1 MPKMPIPANQVVNP
15 QKMELTFPFGG
26 TTKHELQIV
35 DSTGAVIVPET
46 IIDRGPT
53 GGSGGIGG
61 EVTINL
67 IGLPHEGPYL
77 AGKYKLTQK
86 GLALK
91 KNDED
96 SDTATMEF
104 EMSSELAALANSRLA
119 MKAFVGMEAK
129 LQLLEADHGEK
140 LKHFPDLKKSI
151 EKLEALLAGG
161 KADLTEVKNLNAQI
175 KIALASIGTLKNE
188 FAAALHELQEALKK
202 VTAAKVA
209 PAKKTAKKPSA
220 TSGGGSNTDD
230 GHWPW
235 ITEMVLGGLVIIA
248 VLILGI
254 ILAVQHGLLAETR
267 ILAPNGGVVQS
278 APVPQPPQQWR
289 PPVVTV
295 TNIINV
301 FPPAPSAKTST
312 VSENIVQLPAPGP
325 GEIQTEWNGY
335 VNPRGVNVFYKPE
348 ENMEMFAYFNQ
359 NEMHGE
365 QIPSGNPYAQ
375 GFARHVGMRIELNRP
390 SVGPRPLRIVVRRT
404 R

>member
-220 TSGGGSNTDD
+220 TSGGGSNT
-230 GHWPW
+230 PVS
-235 ITEMVLGGLVIIA
+235 TSTSVVESTAAIA
-248 VLILGI
+248 
-254 ILAVQHGLLAETR
+254 APR
-267 ILAPNGGVVQS
+267 I
-278 APVPQPPQQWR
+278 R
-289 PPVVTV
+289 PPPV
-295 TNIINV
+295 TNSDSPQTN
-301 FPPAPSAKTST
+301 PPSCRRRASRARRNR
-312 VSENIVQLPAPGP
+312 VRAAR
-325 GEIQTEWNGY
+325 
-335 VNPRGVNVFYKPE
+335 PR
-348 ENMEMFAYFNQ
+348 
-359 NEMHGE
+359 
-365 QIPSGNPYAQ
+365 
-375 GFARHVGMRIELNRP
+375 ARR
-390 SVGPRPLRIVVRRT
+390 
-404 R
+404 